1 LKIILNGK
9 EKDVPDNVSVIE
21 LLSFLGINSERVAVE
36 INLEVI
42 SRDLFKEHKL
52 KEGDQIEIVSFMA
65 GG

>member
-1 LKIILNGK
+1 MKIILNGK